1 MNPDI
6 VKPFFVSLQLP
17 TAVSPTVVSQD
28 PSTILPPTVMNPI
41 PQLPPSNHFAMPFP
55 VPMAPC
61 TSNGAN
67 QVAVPNSITRYSNPS
82 APKPAPAYSNHSVP
96 PQVVTAAQP
105 IPRYNNSSVPVQ
117 LSALNQHWV
126 PATKPDPRHSK
137 ISVRAPV
144 AVPGYINPSV
154 PIAPNP
160 VQSSTPTIIDTAMQE
175 AAIPNLLP
183 SNSTPNTILTHKI
196 TGIDMEHPQVPYNP
210 NLTNPSNPNPTTP
223 FQFSNTNL
231 PNYINLSSLLQ
242 TMQGVPVDPTNSN
255 QQSSL
260 ATIQPPIVPN
270 MNPTVPDPQQVNTV
284 PNPVPLSLT
293 NGINCN
299 CPIHRKLKKR
309 AGRRS
314 AFHVYRGTVSNYRTY
329 RNLSSSFQDLPVPR
343 LPSPRP
349 FHRLAQWMYQPTHPH
364 RPRPQLLRLLQ
375 SRKRRNNHP
384 LPARYLPISISGSV
398 DSVIPRTV
406 FHYSNPATPTTPNP
420 SLRSPRPPIKSAH
433 FDALEAEGTVSS
445 A

>member
-1 MNPDI
+1 
-6 VKPFFVSLQLP
+6 
-17 TAVSPTVVSQD
+17 
-28 PSTILPPTVMNPI
+28 
-41 PQLPPSNHFAMPFP
+41 
-55 VPMAPC
+55 
-61 TSNGAN
+61 
-67 QVAVPNSITRYSNPS
+67 
-82 APKPAPAYSNHSVP
+82 
-96 PQVVTAAQP
+96 
-105 IPRYNNSSVPVQ
+105 
-117 LSALNQHWV
+117 
-126 PATKPDPRHSK
+126 
-137 ISVRAPV
+137 
-144 AVPGYINPSV
+144 
-154 PIAPNP
+154 
-160 VQSSTPTIIDTAMQE
+160 
-175 AAIPNLLP
+175 
-183 SNSTPNTILTHKI
+183 
-196 TGIDMEHPQVPYNP
+196 QVPYNP

-433 FDALEAEGTVSS
+433 FDALEAEGERDAMVRTLVLQLQKEMQDEIDRLTFAHRKVLEEKNAEFQALAELLSKKREEWSLQMAAKITVISDQQHDIVGFLKSTSESTLRIRSLENELESERHEKERLRTQLDGFTKPCSSKSFMKPRDPPADEELMILSTSNKVPYSQSTTVSRQFRLGLGRLRE
-445 A
+445 AQY